1 MKHLSKIFIGLAV
14 TGVVLASCDK
24 KDAVA
29 VYTPGTAP
37 QLSISVAAVAPAPAD
52 SNAAPSVLS
61 WTSPAYD
68 RFSDNNVLYIVQFDS
83 ATKNFSNPQTLMT
96 FTGGLSKGITAKD
109 LNTYLVDKMGRAAT
123 VPEDLEFRILASKPN
138 YDEQYTSN
146 KVSFRYTPYIPDMPA
161 FAPVPVTLNP
171 VNNELYMVGDMT
183 PGSWNNPVPTPTQKL
198 AKNGSIYSLTL
209 HINGGG
215 QYLLLPVNGSWSNKY
230 AVQNNSLAN
239 FKSGYFG
246 FNVGS
251 NFNDNFVGPTR
262 GGTYFFRYDVSKGTY
277 YLVLVGY

>member
-1 MKHLSKIFIGLAV
+1 MKHLLKICAGLFLL
-14 TGVVLASCDK
+14 GGIASCDK
-24 KDAVA
+24 KDALAPTYV
-29 VYTPGTAP
+29 PGG
-37 QLSISVAAVAPAPAD
+37 SVALSASSALAAPATVD
-52 SNAAPSVLS
+52 SASTITNFT

-68 RFSDNNVLYIVQFDS
+68 RYSDNNVLYIVQFDS

-109 LNTYLVDKMGRAAT
+109 LNNYLLNVLGRAAT
-123 VPEDLEFRILASKPN
+123 VPEDLEFRILASKAN

-171 VNNELYMVGDMT
+171 IANELYMVGDMT
-183 PGSWNNPVPTPTQKL
+183 PGTWNNPVPTPSQKL
-198 AKNGSIYSLTL
+198 SKNGSIYSLTL

-215 QYLLLPVNGSWSNKY
+215 QYLLLPVNGSWSAKY
-230 AVQNNSLAN
+230 AVQNNSVAN
-239 FKSGYFG
+239 PKLGYFG
-246 FNVGS
+246 YNAGG
-251 NFNDNFVGPTR
+251 NFNDNFPGPSR
-262 GGTYFFRYDVSKGTY
+262 GGTYLFRYDVSKGSY